1 MPKFIVASGRLGK
14 APGMKT
20 LVILVVVASAAGAVR
35 PAHGDAGGAD
45 RRPVTL
51 AQVVAAAAK
60 APAAQVSGQ
69 DIAAAEAT
77 AAAASA
83 WPNPSLRVGTNR
95 LTARLIAGAT
105 LPLPIFGTVGAARR
119 VAEAEA
125 QVVRAE
131 GELALR
137 DLRHRVV
144 VAWIQ
149 LARAQDDLAAQQ
161 VAARQ
166 ARDLEGVARGRLD
179 AGSGAE
185 VDVTVAIAARARAE
199 VTAAGAQR
207 TEDAASGELAGLLGW
222 DPTRPLRAE
231 GAPVVGPAVG
241 GSGPPGGPAGQPGDA
256 TGDAI
261 AALRGRLARHPER
274 AAASRRV
281 AAADASVAQANAQRW
296 PGLALEGELDYDD
309 RSVTEGRTA
318 WDRTDAHV
326 GVSLD
331 LPVFARTGD
340 RARAAE
346 ATARAQRARLA
357 AIEAELDGRLYAAYR
372 RWQAAAEQLAALE
385 RVVLPAQERAA
396 ALSMQAY
403 REGARDLSSALVA
416 QRDLATARAEL
427 NDARATAALAFAE
440 LAVALGEDVHA
451 S

>member
-1 MPKFIVASGRLGK
+1 
-14 APGMKT
+14 MKS
-20 LVILVVVASAAGAVR
+20 VILVLVVIASAAGDAS
-35 PAHGDAGGAD
+35 PARGDAGGAD

-51 AQVVAAAAK
+51 AQVVEAAAK
-60 APAAQVSGQ
+60 APAAQVSGH

-83 WPNPSLRVGTNR
+83 WPNPSLRVGTSR

-105 LPLPIFGTVGAARR
+105 LPLPIFGTIGAARR

-199 VTAAGAQR
+199 VTAAAAQR

-241 GSGPPGGPAGQPGDA
+241 GSGPPGGQPGGEPA
-256 TGDAI
+256 DAI

-274 AAASRRV
+274 TAASRRV
-281 AAADASVAQANAQRW
+281 AAADASVAQASAQRW

-309 RSVTEGRTA
+309 VSMTEGRTA

-326 GVSLD
+326 GVSLE

-340 RARAAE
+340 RARAAQ